1 MKVHGRNAQDQ
12 INEEKTGNLP
22 EKKIQINDSKEDPVS
37 QK

>member
-22 EKKIQINDSKEDPVS
+22 EKKIRINDSKEDPVS